1 MELASKEI
9 AQENNSLDMTEVA
22 ATPAPVTLEA
32 MWAAL
37 SNDEFVP
44 YFQPKVS
51 LRGMQLQG
59 VEALIRWRHPQ
70 RGLLSA
76 GAFLPLVQDNF
87 LFDDLSTLI
96 LEKSIAQCRDWRA
109 QSLDLAISVN
119 LSPDLLRDPG
129 LAERVEGL
137 LDQSGLNKA
146 QLILEVPERAL
157 VYDLGDELEVLVKLR
172 ARGFGLAI
180 DDYGS
185 GHCTPALL
193 EKVPASE
200 LKLDRKLLAGAASK
214 PALRAQLEEALDI
227 GREFGFVTVAEGVEN
242 QEEWDLVN
250 ELGCEMAQGYFIA
263 RPMAGEALPQWHRLW
278 TTEPFM

>member
-1 MELASKEI
+1 MGLASNEI

-32 MWAAL
+32 MWRAL
-37 SNDEFVP
+37 SSDEFMP
-44 YFQPKVS
+44 YFQPKVA

-59 VEALIRWRHPQ
+59 VEALIRWRHPE
-70 RGLLSA
+70 RGVLSA

-87 LFDDLSTLI
+87 LFDDLTTLM

-109 QSLDLAISVN
+109 QGLEVNVSVN
-119 LSPDLLRDPG
+119 LSPDLLRDPA

-137 LDQSGLNKA
+137 LEQSGLSKA

-157 VYDLGDELEVLVKLR
+157 VYDLGDDLEALVKLR
-172 ARGFGLAI
+172 VRGFGLAI

-185 GHCTPALL
+185 GHCTLGLL

-200 LKLDRKLLAGAASK
+200 LKLDRKLLAGAARK
-214 PALRAQLEEALDI
+214 PALRAQLEEALDV
-227 GREFGFVTVAEGVEN
+227 GRELGFLTVAEGVEN

-250 ELGCEMAQGYFIA
+250 ELGCDMAQGYFIA
-263 RPMAGEALPQWHRLW
+263 RPMAGEALPPWLRLW

>member
-1 MELASKEI
+1 
-9 AQENNSLDMTEVA
+9 
-22 ATPAPVTLEA
+22 
-32 MWAAL
+32 
-37 SNDEFVP
+37 
-44 YFQPKVS
+44 
-51 LRGMQLQG
+51 MQLQG

-70 RGLLSA
+70 RGVLSA

-87 LFDDLSTLI
+87 LFDDLTTLM
-96 LEKSIAQCRDWRA
+96 LEKAIAQWRAWRA
-109 QSLDLAISVN
+109 QDLQVNVSVN
-119 LSPDLLRDPG
+119 LSPDLLRDPAF
-129 LAERVEGL
+129 AERVEGL
-137 LDQSGLNKA
+137 LEQNGMSKL

-157 VYDLGDELEVLVKLR
+157 VYDLSDDLEALVKLH
-172 ARGFGLAI
+172 ARGFGLAV

-200 LKLDRKLLAGAASK
+200 LKLDRKLLAGAARR

-227 GREFGFVTVAEGVEN
+227 GRELGCVTVAEGVEN

-250 ELGCEMAQGYFIA
+250 ELGCDMAQGYFIA